1 MKRLAPLAFAAGLLA
16 PLTALAAP
24 SPPAIDARVAEA
36 MAKTGARGLAVAVI
50 EDGRPVFVRAYGQ
63 RNAKGDPLTDRTV
76 MYGASLTKTVFAYTV
91 MQLVDEKKVDLDRP
105 VAAML
110 PQPLP
115 SYASEEDIDRYS
127 RWGDLAGDERW
138 RALTLRMSLTHSTG
152 FPNFWW
158 DGPDQK
164 LRIHFEPGRRYAYSG
179 TGIMLGQFAIER
191 GLELDLRAEMQRRV
205 FDRFG
210 MTDTDVMW
218 RPAFAAN
225 LADGWDEKGAPQPH
239 DERSKTRAAGSM
251 DTTIADMARFAAGL
265 VRGEGLSPAARA
277 EMLKRQLAITTP
289 SQFPSFGPEAPPAQ
303 RRPDLAAGLG
313 VVVFDGPQGH
323 GFYKGGHDDITGNT
337 MVCVERGRRCVVLL
351 ANDVRAEPAYPGLV
365 RFLIGETGAPWTW
378 EYGAKAAGW

>member
-378 EYGAKAAGW
+378 EYGAKAAGR